1 MKKQKYQHSTSTK
14 FKFLDFMTFIFVSG
28 FTLFVLYLTT
38 QMDLN
43 IITVILYLFFGIP
56 TIIAL
61 IQGAPFV
68 PTPMR
73 AVRKMLK
80 TAGVKKGDKVI
91 DIGCGDG
98 RLCYLASKEFG
109 ADSIGYELSPF
120 VFFVA
125 KIRQLLWRSKAKIKF
140 GDFRNHDLSQA
151 NHIVTYM
158 LPETLEKFI
167 PKFEKDLKKGA
178 KITSYAFHIGDW
190 VPVRVEPSCKTES
203 ISKIWVYEIGKQ
215 KRRASESLASE
226 NLSRA

>member
-1 MKKQKYQHSTSTK
+1 MKKQKHQRSTSTK
-14 FKFLDFMTFIFVSG
+14 FKFLDFFTFIFVSG
-28 FTLFVLYLTT
+28 FALFVLYLT
-38 QMDLN
+38 MPRDLN
-43 IITVILYLFFGIP
+43 IFTIALFLAIGIP

-109 ADSIGYELSPF
+109 ADSVGYELSPVVYF
-120 VFFVA
+120 IA
-125 KIRQLLWRSKAKIKF
+125 KVRQLLWRSKAKIKF
-140 GDFRNHDLSQA
+140 GDFRNHDLSEA
-151 NHIVTYM
+151 DHIVTYM

-178 KITSYAFHIGDW
+178 KITSYAFHIGNW
-190 VPVRVEPSCKTES
+190 MPVYVEPSCKTES

-215 KRRASESLASE
+215 NAE
-226 NLSRA
+226 